1 MSNTNVCTEVV
12 ANDLCSGC
20 GICAG
25 VCPKRTLS
33 MEWNRYGEY
42 IAVDKHNECL
52 DQCRLCLKVCPFSP
66 DTENEDALGSVLFSN
81 NIVGMQH
88 RSETGYYLNSYV
100 GYSTVQ
106 NHRLNGASG
115 GLTTWTLEALLTT
128 GDVDQVVCV
137 SACSEKEKLFTYTI
151 CSTPEQIRSCARS
164 CYYPVEMSEV
174 VRHMITSEGRYA
186 IVGLPCF
193 VKAMRLAMKHNSI
206 LNRRVKYLFG
216 LVCGQQKG
224 KFFTEYVSALKG
236 ADPHGISSV
245 QFRIKYPGRP
255 ASDYGLKYE
264 CDSLNGGHN
273 SNVVFFTE
281 GMGQAWCRRYF
292 TLNACNFC
300 DDIFSEL
307 ADAAFM
313 DAWLPEYS
321 QDWRG
326 TSIVLVRAP
335 DIQKLI
341 EAGQTTNE
349 LTLTPLAIERVIQSQ
364 AGVVFQK
371 RKKLSDR
378 LAWQIKKNQPVINK
392 RTRPSRLTFFNS
404 LGIAIEHATIK
415 QSKSSFAEQKAQERF
430 SLEAFQAKMKKN
442 AQGYKFIYKAIRKL
456 KRIKHRILGS
466 FSDKA

>member
-1 MSNTNVCTEVV
+1 
-12 ANDLCSGC
+12 
-20 GICAG
+20 
-25 VCPKRTLS
+25 
-33 MEWNRYGEY
+33 
-42 IAVDKHNECL
+42 
-52 DQCRLCLKVCPFSP
+52 
-66 DTENEDALGSVLFSN
+66 
-81 NIVGMQH
+81 
-88 RSETGYYLNSYV
+88 
-100 GYSTVQ
+100 
-106 NHRLNGASG
+106 
-115 GLTTWTLEALLTT
+115 
-128 GDVDQVVCV
+128 
-137 SACSEKEKLFTYTI
+137 
-151 CSTPEQIRSCARS
+151 
-164 CYYPVEMSEV
+164 
-174 VRHMITSEGRYA
+174 
-186 IVGLPCF
+186 
-193 VKAMRLAMKHNSI
+193 
-206 LNRRVKYLFG
+206 
-216 LVCGQQKG
+216 
-224 KFFTEYVSALKG
+224 VSALKG

-392 RTRPSRLTFFNS
+392 RTRPSRRTFFNS

-456 KRIKHRILGS
+456 KRIKHRILS
-466 FSDKA
+466 SLSDKANTPPDL